1 MASRRPPKLTF
12 RAEPESGDV
21 LERPRACPGSALI
34 GQRYLVLLIHGFN
47 NTQKQAQEAYD
58 GFLSLQRELG
68 DLNPDQPVADGRIVE
83 FYWPGDVGWWGW
95 SRAKNYEDS
104 LERAIG
110 IAQQLPEAL
119 RRAVGHNDRIEID
132 IVAHSM
138 GCRLTIELIRRL
150 IAVPDVSIQRVVFM
164 AAAVPT
170 FLLEP
175 PERLRTGLDHP
186 RVEGVMSL
194 FSADDWVLDN
204 AFPLG
209 QWDAQGESWTD
220 GDEWRRGNTV
230 ALGHERW
237 VPVNPPRVLSQENQI
252 QISGAGH
259 SDYWGWRE
267 KTRDRQGRWANILV
281 KDFLRFTDAG
291 SREVLSRERADRE
304 TAPGR
309 TGGPDREPASRNPDG
324 SEGDRCVEV

>member
-1 MASRRPPKLTF
+1 
-12 RAEPESGDV
+12 
-21 LERPRACPGSALI
+21 
-34 GQRYLVLLIHGFN
+34 
-47 NTQKQAQEAYD
+47 
-58 GFLSLQRELG
+58 
-68 DLNPDQPVADGRIVE
+68 
-83 FYWPGDVGWWGW
+83 
-95 SRAKNYEDS
+95 
-104 LERAIG
+104 
-110 IAQQLPEAL
+110 
-119 RRAVGHNDRIEID
+119 
-132 IVAHSM
+132 VAHSM
-138 GCRLTIELIRRL
+138 GCRLTLELIRRL

-194 FSADDWVLDN
+194 FSADDSVLDN